1 MEVITLKTSNHY
13 VEVAIVEKELKLLSM
28 KIESD
33 NHKELYQ
40 RVTSLEAN
48 YRNMKEW
55 IIKID
60 NQVSNHLP
68 TKIEE
73 MEKRFSKKVDS
84 LNNRLLVGLVVLVIT
99 QIILKIFV

>member
-1 MEVITLKTSNHY
+1 M
-13 VEVAIVEKELKLLSM
+13 KEQNG
-28 KIESD
+28 